1 MELRRNRKSLQRL
14 ISFEAFTKYGVKT
27 DRYEFVFYHVEPT
40 NISVLPPEVIEQK
53 MHDLAMVLSVVP
65 ELEIMALDSC
75 ECFDEN
81 KAYHRR
87 RLAEEKNEAVRKL
100 LAADH
105 DFLDQIQTGISS
117 AREFLFV
124 YRFRREKEEQVL
136 SLINRISKTIAD
148 HGFMA
153 RRLTKPEIKR
163 MLALYFGTSTN
174 GDRLPDIE
182 GEEYAKEVADG
193 LIQEETV
200 IS

>member
-1 MELRRNRKSLQRL
+1 MKLRRNRKSLQRL
-14 ISFEAFTKYGVKT
+14 IGFEAFTKYGVKT

-81 KAYHRR
+81 KAYLRR

-117 AREFLFV
+117 AREFLFI

-136 SLINRISKTIAD
+136 SLINRISKAIAD
-148 HGFMA
+148 HGFVA

-163 MLALYFGTSTN
+163 MLALYFGTSTI

-182 GEEYAKEVADG
+182 GEEYAKEVVNG
-193 LIQEETV
+193 LIQEETANT
-200 IS
+200 

>member
-14 ISFEAFTKYGVKT
+14 IGFEAFTEYGVKT
-27 DRYEFVFYHVEPT
+27 DRHEFVFYHVEPT
-40 NISVLPPEVIEQK
+40 NISVLPPEVREQK

-81 KAYHRR
+81 KAYLRR

-100 LAADH
+100 IAADH

-117 AREFLFV
+117 AREFLFI

-136 SLINRISKTIAD
+136 SLVNRISKAIAD

-193 LIQEETV
+193 LIQEETAN
-200 IS
+200 S

>member
-14 ISFEAFTKYGVKT
+14 IGFEAFTKYGVKT

-65 ELEIMALDSC
+65 ELEIMSLDSC

-81 KAYHRR
+81 KAYLRR

-100 LAADH
+100 IAADH

-117 AREFLFV
+117 AREFLFI
-124 YRFRREKEEQVL
+124 YRFHREKEEQVL
-136 SLINRISKTIAD
+136 SLINRISKAIAD
-148 HGFMA
+148 HGFIA

-163 MLALYFGTSTN
+163 MLALYFGTSTI

-193 LIQEETV
+193 LIQEKTANT
-200 IS
+200 